1 MNLEKEI
8 SREVYLSWV
17 EKANE
22 ASTAYYDFDDPIM
35 ADSDFDELMQKV
47 KHYEFTHNYV
57 APDSPTQ
64 RVGGSTG
71 KSSFA
76 KVTHATPM
84 LSLQDVFNKYDVE
97 NFVCNYPGQ
106 CFSVEEKIDGLSMS
120 VTYKHGLLTMA
131 ETRGDGY
138 VGEDI
143 TENAKFVRG
152 IPHKLSPICGGGNID
167 ELEVRVEVYMTVEQF
182 ERINAEREA
191 MGKKLF
197 ANPRNAAAG
206 LLRNHDTSVLR
217 GGILQAFA
225 FDLQR
230 VEYFDTFEEEP
241 LFSDKSHIANLYTLK
256 SLGFSVINHEAVY
269 GKELINR
276 LHNAIDDIGNR
287 RSRLPYWIDG
297 AVIKLDN
304 LELRKVLGATN
315 KVPKWAIAYKYP
327 AEEKETVVKDIILQ
341 TGRTGRVTPVAI
353 LDPVELGGTMVSKAT
368 LHNPE
373 QIKRLKINVGDMVLV
388 RKAAEIIPEIV
399 SVTYM
404 NKDNSDIYD
413 VFAHNCP
420 SCGGPIVPDVDEKG
434 VASGAYC
441 KNPGCPAQL
450 ERKFEFWA
458 SRDCMDIV
466 GFGPAYID
474 KFISLG
480 WLKNIPDIYKL
491 KDHRA
496 EMIELDGFG
505 EKAVD
510 NLLEAIEQSKTRNI
524 DRLLKALGIPGV
536 GRHIGKAL
544 AESQPGFYAI
554 MTLPY
559 NALLQYEGIG
569 EISAKT
575 MVEHFSKPEFLDMMV
590 ELANLGV
597 NVKSLTY
604 KNAENNSKLALSGKT
619 FVITGTLPTMKR
631 EEAAKLIEDNGGKVS
646 GSVSKKTD
654 YLLAGEKAGSKLD
667 KATALGIVIISEEDF
682 KNMII

>member
-1 MNLEKEI
+1 MNIEKVI
-8 SREVYLSWV
+8 STETYLSWV
-17 EKANE
+17 QKANE
-22 ASTAYYDFDDPIM
+22 ATTAYYDYDEPIM
-35 ADSDFDELMQKV
+35 TDIEFDELMQKI
-47 KHYEFTHNYV
+47 KHFEFTHGYIS
-57 APDSPTQ
+57 PDSPTQ
-64 RVGGSTG
+64 RVGGSVG
-71 KSSFA
+71 KSTFA
-76 KVTHATPM
+76 KVLHEVPM
-84 LSLQDVFNKYDVE
+84 LSLQDVFNIYDVV
-97 NFVCNYPGQ
+97 NFAKDCEYGKNIM
-106 CFSVEEKIDGLSMS
+106 FSVEEKIDGLSMQ
-120 VTYKHGLLTMA
+120 VTYEDGVLVRA

-138 VGEDI
+138 TGEDI
-143 TENAKFVRG
+143 TENAKYVLG
-152 IPHKLSPICGGGNID
+152 IPKTLSFTDKTGIIKKLV
-167 ELEVRVEVYMTVEQF
+167 VRTEVYMDIATF
-182 ERINAEREA
+182 ESLNNKRELE
-191 MGKKLF
+191 GKKLF

-206 LLRNHDTSVLR
+206 LLRSHDVSVLE
-217 GGILQAFA
+217 GKILKAFT
-225 FDLQR
+225 FDMQKL
-230 VEYFDTFEEEP
+230 EFDYKNYGTIYN
-241 LFSDKSHIANLYTLK
+241 SDTHVAAMILLS
-256 SLGFSVINHEAVY
+256 SLGFKVVPHHYVFGAKSIPT
-269 GKELINR
+269 
-276 LHNAIDDIGNR
+276 AIETIGENKNN
-287 RSRLPYWIDG
+287 LPYWIDG
-297 AVIKLDN
+297 AVVKVVDYA
-304 LELRKVLGATN
+304 LREDLGTTN
-315 KVPKWAIAYKYP
+315 KVPKWAIAYKFP

-353 LDPVELGGTMVSKAT
+353 LYPVELGGTMVSKAT

-434 VASGAYC
+434 IASGAYC

-491 KDHRA
+491 KDHRT

-536 GRHIGKAL
+536 GRHIGKVL

-575 MVEHFSKPEFLDMMV
+575 MVEYFSKPEFLDMMV

-646 GSVSKKTD
+646 SSVSKKTD
-654 YLLAGEKAGSKLD
+654 YLLAGDKAGSKLD
-667 KATALGIVIISEEDF
+667 KATALGIKIISEDDLY
-682 KNMII
+682 KMI

>member
-1 MNLEKEI
+1 MSIEKVI
-8 SREVYLSWV
+8 STETYLSWV
-17 EKANE
+17 QKANE
-22 ASTAYYDFDDPIM
+22 ATTAYYDYDEPIM
-35 ADSDFDELMQKV
+35 TDIEFDELMQKI
-47 KHYEFTHNYV
+47 KHFEFTHGYIS
-57 APDSPTQ
+57 PDSPTQ
-64 RVGGSTG
+64 RVGGSVG
-71 KSSFA
+71 KSTFA
-76 KVTHATPM
+76 KVLHEVPM
-84 LSLQDVFNKYDVE
+84 LSLQDVFNIYDVVSFAKDCDYGK
-97 NFVCNYPGQ
+97 NIM
-106 CFSVEEKIDGLSMS
+106 FSVEEKIDGLSMQ
-120 VTYKHGLLTMA
+120 VTYEDGVLVRA

-138 VGEDI
+138 TGEDI
-143 TENAKFVRG
+143 TENAKYVLG
-152 IPHKLSPICGGGNID
+152 IPKTLPLTDKTGVIKKLV
-167 ELEVRVEVYMTVEQF
+167 VRTEVYMDIATF
-182 ERINAEREA
+182 ESLNNKRELE
-191 MGKKLF
+191 GKKLF

-206 LLRNHDTSVLR
+206 LLRSHDVSVLE
-217 GGILQAFA
+217 GKILKAFV
-225 FDLQR
+225 FDMQKL
-230 VEYFDTFEEEP
+230 EFDYKNYGTIYN
-241 LFSDKSHIANLYTLK
+241 SDTHVAAMILLS
-256 SLGFSVINHEAVY
+256 SLGFKVVPHHYVFGAKSIPT
-269 GKELINR
+269 
-276 LHNAIDDIGNR
+276 AIETIGENKNN
-287 RSRLPYWIDG
+287 LPYWIDG
-297 AVIKLDN
+297 AVVKVVDYA
-304 LELRKVLGATN
+304 LREDLGTTN
-315 KVPKWAIAYKYP
+315 KVPKWAVAYKFP

-341 TGRTGRVTPVAI
+341 TGRTGRITPVAI
-353 LDPVELGGTMVSKAT
+353 LYPVELGGTMVSKAT

-434 VASGAYC
+434 IASGAYC

-450 ERKFEFWA
+450 EGKFEFWA

-491 KDHRA
+491 KDHRT

-536 GRHIGKAL
+536 GRHIGKVL

-559 NALLQYEGIG
+559 NALLQYEGVG
-569 EISAKT
+569 EISAKV
-575 MVEHFSKPEFLDMMV
+575 MVEYFNRPDFHDMMV

-604 KNAENNSKLALSGKT
+604 KSAEDKAKLALSGKT

-646 GSVSKKTD
+646 SSVSKKTD
-654 YLLAGEKAGSKLD
+654 YLLAGDKAGSKLD
-667 KATALGIVIISEEDF
+667 KATALGVKIINEDDLL
-682 KNMII
+682 NMIN